1 MGILGFIC
9 TQYPDIQLSI
19 IFLPM
24 FTFTAGM
31 VCILFILKL

>member
-9 TQYPDIQLSI
+9 TQYPDIHLSI

-24 FTFTAGM
+24 LTFTAGM
-31 VCILFILKL
+31 VRILNLC